1 MRCPKCHYISFDSGE
16 RCRNCGYDFSLAI
29 DVREAEPSLQ
39 EEPEG
44 PLGDFSLNLT
54 EDAPPEPPR
63 ELEPEAEPP
72 VEPRPPERPAGPELP
87 LFLDRET
94 HSPGRL
100 RPSPTPR
107 PPLAVRRA
115 TPAVPRLRERP
126 AEPPRLHWDV
136 DTTVPAA
143 DVPATAPGEVAELP
157 PAETCQAAGSQR
169 RVLAALIDFVIL
181 GGIDFAVL
189 YFTVQ
194 LTGLAWSELA
204 LLPWVPLVT
213 FLLLLNG
220 AYLVAFTAAVGQSI
234 GKMAVGLRVVSIGA
248 PGPAHP
254 SAQQA
259 VIRAAVEILSLL
271 PLGVGL
277 LPALMTDD
285 RRALHDRAAR
295 TRVIEVS

>member
-29 DVREAEPSLQ
+29 DVEEAELELQ

-44 PLGDFSLNLT
+44 PLTDFSLNLA
-54 EDAPPEPPR
+54 EDATPEVSHEIEPAPGPPPEPP
-63 ELEPEAEPP
+63 AE
-72 VEPRPPERPAGPELP
+72 RPPGTDLP
-87 LFLDRET
+87 LFLDKEGNG
-94 HSPGRL
+94 PARL
-100 RPSPTPR
+100 KPSVTPR

-115 TPAVPRLRERP
+115 TPAIPRLRERP
-126 AEPPRLHWDV
+126 AEPPRLHWDA

-143 DVPATAPGEVAELP
+143 EPQATPTPEVVDGLLQAE
-157 PAETCQAAGSQR
+157 AHQVAGSQR
-169 RVLAALIDFVIL
+169 RVLAALIDFAIL

-189 YFTVQ
+189 YLTLQ
-194 LTGLAWSELA
+194 LSGLAWSELA

-213 FLLLLNG
+213 FLLLLDG

-234 GKMAVGLRVVSIGA
+234 GKMALGLRVVSV
-248 PGPAHP
+248 GPSARAHP

-259 VIRAAVEILSLL
+259 VIRAVVEILSLL

-277 LPALMTDD
+277 LPALMADD

-295 TRVIEVS
+295 TRVIEIP